1 MLPATAKIHNLF
13 HVCLLR
19 PGPLPSSPLQ
29 LPYEIHDNQP
39 VLEPTA
45 IIDWKWD
52 SSSTDL
58 PILVLVQWH
67 DMPLKEASCEPW
79 SQFKDQ
85 FHLEDKV
92 LFELGG
98 DVRIGNP
105 ISLTNTMNSVG
116 VTTYAIEETP
126 QDSAEVPTREGRPQR
141 ASRLPPTIF

>member
-1 MLPATAKIHNLF
+1 
-13 HVCLLR
+13 
-19 PGPLPSSPLQ
+19 
-29 LPYEIHDNQP
+29 
-39 VLEPTA
+39 
-45 IIDWKWD
+45 
-52 SSSTDL
+52 
-58 PILVLVQWH
+58 
-67 DMPLKEASCEPW
+67 
-79 SQFKDQ
+79 
-85 FHLEDKV
+85 V